1 MWHCEILHI
10 SRSLINTW
18 TQQHHFLDQ
27 FLTMSCM
34 VPDSNCSPCNP
45 YVTRFKMSS
54 HSPLIMQTVHNLLTA
69 AACTFGTAFYMS
81 CCLIYASVQ
90 VCPANWKPGLK
101 SMVPDAEKSLE
112 YFRSAGEVDSTME
125 DATKLTII
133 NNKKDYTQLLKSDKP
148 VVIDFMA
155 SWCGKCSMIAPYIEE
170 LQVSLPYVAPCT
182 DCGCQPVD

>member
-1 MWHCEILHI
+1 MC
-10 SRSLINTW
+10 
-18 TQQHHFLDQ
+18 
-27 FLTMSCM
+27 
-34 VPDSNCSPCNP
+34 
-45 YVTRFKMSS
+45 
-54 HSPLIMQTVHNLLTA
+54 
-69 AACTFGTAFYMS
+69 

-90 VCPANWKPGLK
+90 VCPANWKPGSK

-125 DATKLTII
+125 DATKLIII

-170 LQVSLPYVAPCT
+170 LQVSVPSVAPCT
-182 DCGCQPVD
+182 DCDCQPVD